1 MKLTWLGHS
10 CFLMEQDSYRIVTDP
25 YTGVEGY
32 PPLSVSAHA
41 VYCSHHHFDH
51 DAVGCGGVIEYAM
64 SLGIDAMLAV
74 GMGLP
79 PLTRFNAAGI
89 KVYSE
94 RNTPV
99 VGDAVQIFLMGLCP
113 EMRAEDAC
121 RH

>member
-1 MKLTWLGHS
+1 
-10 CFLMEQDSYRIVTDP
+10 
-25 YTGVEGY
+25 
-32 PPLSVSAHA
+32 
-41 VYCSHHHFDH
+41 
-51 DAVGCGGVIEYAM
+51 
-64 SLGIDAMLAV
+64 
-74 GMGLP
+74 MGLP